1 MLCWFPH
8 SCILSRYFAMSS
20 GFYVSPCA
28 AFFPQF
34 KWWWWWIQEPGQTK
48 QCQDESSPRD
58 LGDIVEPVVCQLQ
71 DTVEKKID
79 RLQAQLDDALE
90 SKAKVIFFVNS
101 LWLICLLYYSLG
113 VFLSGKALTG
123 LETNW
128 SEIDPLLCL
137 NPELVPAAIS
147 FIRLSILSF

>member
-1 MLCWFPH
+1 
-8 SCILSRYFAMSS
+8 
-20 GFYVSPCA
+20 
-28 AFFPQF
+28 
-34 KWWWWWIQEPGQTK
+34 
-48 QCQDESSPRD
+48 
-58 LGDIVEPVVCQLQ
+58 VEPVVCQLQ